1 MKFVIHGQDKSK
13 WSIPAESLPK
23 ALAGGGTLDEA
34 YSGQKFKVKA
44 ADGEEWLIPG
54 SSLKQAF
61 EMGGELTTPGFTDH
75 VQGFMGGIAEK
86 VGKIA
91 DIGVALGGL
100 TAGGIAQGA
109 STIADKVGATGV
121 ANNLN
126 GFADKSYTTAKDYW
140 NNPKIEQRA
149 KDEWETGFEHDKG
162 VAIAKAGGS
171 LAPEVLPF
179 SWAGKGVQLLSKTGA
194 FAKMPWVGRLSEFL
208 AIDVNAKNAG
218 AFAGAGAGA
227 ELAKSD
233 DPNTSEL
240 ENVGREIIGSIAGAV
255 TVPAAGTKAL
265 NALYKLTTT
274 PPKTLVAEISAN
286 KFAKKYGGKTDE
298 KVVDIASKHD
308 LPLTPALATDSVKA
322 AFTENN
328 KLRSQYASE
337 AWKAVIDNT
346 DETVIDKFKDT
357 VLKDTLG
364 LATQRRADESLGKT
378 LSDSFKDQTLQN
390 SQAWTKA
397 SNDKYQLAKSIATE
411 VDVLAP
417 NKTLKEIDTL
427 LEDLSYGD
435 KTNAAKN
442 SIINTLTEFKAGLVN
457 NQMSLRDLLG
467 WATDL
472 SERSVNGESYTKL
485 LGKISH
491 TIKSEIDEAVGK
503 GISNKDFVKLWKEAQ
518 SYNKEMIQTRIK
530 TDMARSILSQ
540 ESPKEAIAF
549 MNSAHNVTQ
558 LSRILGAD
566 HSPKAELLMKQLKG
580 AKIEDLLYSKNII
593 TAEGN
598 LNTKPFVKLFSK
610 DNSDKD
616 LLIALIGKE
625 NYQLAKQD
633 FVPYIEKL
641 GITRGTLKNT
651 SNTANVQRDYNL
663 DEQASGLVK
672 NTVIGAAV
680 GSLKGPGTAALGA
693 TAGAANSLK
702 ASWQMR
708 NIRNLSESFMDKR
721 KLEAV
726 IEHGKMP
733 NKGIKAKIL
742 DASENILSKPH
753 MLYNG
758 LKPLLNNGLPAFDR
772 DKFLEDVKDS
782 TDRSSFIFTPEEMKK
797 MRKK

>member
-1 MKFVIHGQDKSK
+1 MKFVIHGQDKSR

-23 ALAGGGTLDEA
+23 ALTGGGTLDA
-34 YSGQKFKVKA
+34 SYSNQKFKIKA
-44 ADGEEWLIPG
+44 ASGEEWLVPG
-54 SSLKQAF
+54 SGLKQAF
-61 EMGGELTTPGFTDH
+61 EMGGELDTPGLVDH
-75 VQGFMGGIAEK
+75 LQGFVGGVAEK

-91 DIGVALGGL
+91 DSGVALGGL
-100 TAGGIAQGA
+100 TAGGIAKGVSA
-109 STIADKVGATGV
+109 VAEKVGATDV

-126 GFADKSYTTAKDYW
+126 DFANKSYDVAKDYW

-171 LAPEVLPF
+171 AVPDLIPAN
-179 SWAGKGVQLLSKTGA
+179 ATGKVVNLISKTGVA
-194 FAKMPWVGRLSEFL
+194 AKMPWLQKLNKFL
-208 AIDVNAKNAG
+208 TVDVNATNA
-218 AFAGAGAGA
+218 ASFAGVGAGGEA
-227 ELAKSD
+227 LKSD
-233 DPNTSEL
+233 NANTSSL
-240 ENVGREIIGSIAGAV
+240 ENAGREIIGGIVGGI
-255 TVPAAGTKAL
+255 TVPVAGGKAL

-274 PPKTLVAEISAN
+274 PPKELISEIGATR
-286 KFAKKYGGKTDE
+286 FAKKYGGTTDE
-298 KVVDIASKHD
+298 KVVDIATKHG

-337 AWKAVIDNT
+337 AWKA
-346 DETVIDKFKDT
+346 VIDKFKDT

-378 LSDSFKDQTLQN
+378 LSDSFKDQTHQN
-390 SQAWTKA
+390 SQSWTKA
-397 SNDKYQLAKSIATE
+397 SNDKYQLAKSLATE
-411 VDVLAP
+411 ADMLAP
-417 NKTLKEIDTL
+417 NKTLKEIDSL

-442 SIINTLTEFKAGLVN
+442 SIVNTLNKFKESLVS
-457 NQMSLRDLLG
+457 NQMSLRNLLG

-472 SERSVNGESYTKL
+472 SEKSTNGESYTKL

-491 TIKSEIDEAVGK
+491 TIKSEIDDAVEK
-503 GISNKDFVKLWKEAQ
+503 GVANKDFVKLWREAQ

-566 HSPKAELLMKQLKG
+566 QSPKAELLMKQLKG

-593 TAEGN
+593 TSEGN
-598 LNTKPFVKLFSK
+598 LNTKAFVKLFNK
-610 DNSDKD
+610 ENSDKD
-616 LLIALIGKE
+616 LLIALVGKE

-633 FVPYIEKL
+633 FVPYIDKL
-641 GITRGTLKNT
+641 GKTRGTLKNT
-651 SNTANVQRDYNL
+651 GNTANVQRDYNL
-663 DEQASGLVK
+663 DEQAGGVIK
-672 NTVIGAAV
+672 NTVIGVAI
-680 GSLKGPGTAALGA
+680 GSIKGPATAALGGV
-693 TAGAANSLK
+693 AGASNSLK

-708 NIRNLSESFMDKR
+708 NIRNLSESFMDKK
-721 KLEAV
+721 KLEAI
-726 IEHGKMP
+726 IERGKIHS
-733 NKGIKAKIL
+733 KGIKEKL
-742 DASENILSKPH
+742 LSASENILSQPAVK
-753 MLYNG
+753 YNALKTLSGGG
-758 LKPLLNNGLPAFDR
+758 LDFDR
-772 DKFLEDVKDS
+772 DKFLNDTKDS
-782 TDRSSFIFTPEEMKK
+782 TDRSSFMYTPEEMKK